1 MNTLIAFWVF
11 ILGLCVGSFLNVV
24 IIRGLRKEQ
33 IIKGSSHC
41 NNCDY
46 TLKWYDNIPVISYIL
61 LKGKCRN
68 CGEKISIQYPIIEII
83 TGISSLWIYLVN
95 GNTIKTVLYILVIF
109 CMIVISMVDLKIQ
122 EIPILLVYIIG
133 IVAIINTI
141 LNKSYKDSILG
152 FVAIPVFLLIILLLT
167 SGRGIGGGDIKLEAV
182 LGLLLTWKYSILSFY
197 IGCVSLVIA
206 YPILRKL
213 KIKGFDTN
221 KVPFGPYLC
230 FGAFI
235 MMIYGEQIVSFVTR
249 FMFGV

>member
-1 MNTLIAFWVF
+1 
-11 ILGLCVGSFLNVV
+11 
-24 IIRGLRKEQ
+24 
-33 IIKGSSHC
+33 
-41 NNCDY
+41 
-46 TLKWYDNIPVISYIL
+46 
-61 LKGKCRN
+61 
-68 CGEKISIQYPIIEII
+68 
-83 TGISSLWIYLVN
+83 
-95 GNTIKTVLYILVIF
+95 
-109 CMIVISMVDLKIQ
+109 MIVISMVDLKIQ

-152 FVAIPVFLLIILLLT
+152 FVIIPVFLLIILLIT

-197 IGCVSLVIA
+197 IGCIVLVIA

-213 KIKGFDTN
+213 KIKCFDTN